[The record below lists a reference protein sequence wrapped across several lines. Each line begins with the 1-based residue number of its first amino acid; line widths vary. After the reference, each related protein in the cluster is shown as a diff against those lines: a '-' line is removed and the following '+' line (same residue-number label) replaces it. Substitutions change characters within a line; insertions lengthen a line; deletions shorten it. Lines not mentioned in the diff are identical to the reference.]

1 MILPHALIVSHLIKY
16 SSTVWV
22 QIVKPLQLMI
32 IADLIALFLVKR
44 VLQNISDQHRL
55 FRQECLSKDARSF
68 VQVVLLVF
76 EIARVD
82 KVPADPYLRI
92 IVAI

>member
-22 QIVKPLQLMI
+22 QIVKPLLLRI
-32 IADLIALFLVKR
+32 KAVLIVLLIKR
-44 VLQNISDQHRL
+44 DLQNISDQHRL
-55 FRQECLSKDARSF
+55 FRQECLSTEARYF
-68 VQVVLLVF
+68 VLVVLLVF

-82 KVPADPYLRI
+82 KL
-92 IVAI
+92 